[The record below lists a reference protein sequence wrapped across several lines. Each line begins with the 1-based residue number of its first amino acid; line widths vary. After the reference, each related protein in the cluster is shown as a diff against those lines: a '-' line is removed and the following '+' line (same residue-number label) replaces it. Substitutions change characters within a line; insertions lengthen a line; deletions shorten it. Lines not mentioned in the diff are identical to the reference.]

1 MVLVSCGCFRVIPP
15 HFARLPLSVAY
26 FQTCSDYCYTKFA
39 QISDAAPKPLI
50 LQLALCGK
58 VRRWPPTLAER
69 VGVRGAGVTSHLSS
83 LKRFC
88 EAPPEERLVACCE
101 GVLWWRQEQAGGRRL
116 LLMLITL
123 SSHPLARQRCRVT
136 SNRDI
141 S

>member
-1 MVLVSCGCFRVIPP
+1 M
-15 HFARLPLSVAY
+15 
-26 FQTCSDYCYTKFA
+26 
-39 QISDAAPKPLI
+39 I

-69 VGVRGAGVTSHLSS
+69 VGVRGAGVTSHLSG

-88 EAPPEERLVACCE
+88 EAPTEERLVAGCE

-141 S
+141 SREELPRKLSHDFSRLVGVNCSDVMLKGGR